1 MLHIFILGREEGL
14 KCLREWWDFVMPG
27 WDLHAKYA
35 KMLWGI
41 DSRGGDRFVD
51 GGCHHDIGRFIVG
64 RNGI

>member
-1 MLHIFILGREEGL
+1 MGA
-14 KCLREWWDFVMPG
+14 FVMPS
-27 WDLHAKYA
+27 WDVHAKYA